1 LLAWNTSHR
10 AGEQGHL
17 LVANEGGPHTVTRA
31 TITADVRAHNPTD
44 FLRLLVTSATCH
56 ADQHYD
62 RRNGTQ

>member
-1 LLAWNTSHR
+1 M
-10 AGEQGHL
+10 
-17 LVANEGGPHTVTRA
+17 ANEGGPHTVTRA